1 MPRSSRART
10 DRPTVMIVIPEDEA
24 QELARALAAG
34 SQPVWVRRATD
45 CIRMGSEA
53 DYRASMGADVG

>member
-1 MPRSSRART
+1 M
-10 DRPTVMIVIPEDEA
+10 MIVIPEDEA